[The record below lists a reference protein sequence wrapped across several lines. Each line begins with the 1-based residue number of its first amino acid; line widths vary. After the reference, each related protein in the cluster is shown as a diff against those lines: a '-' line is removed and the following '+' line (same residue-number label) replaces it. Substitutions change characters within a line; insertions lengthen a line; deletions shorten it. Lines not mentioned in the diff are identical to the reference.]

1 MLTTTQDIKT
11 VYIGLV
17 MLVTSVSGALLL
29 FILVGNKVKDDVC
42 IK

>member
-11 VYIGLV
+11 VYIRLV